1 MKEKI
6 LNFFSDVKKEMSKVS
21 WPEKNELQESTVVV
35 FVVCLIL
42 ALFVYVVDWIIAQG
56 VKGIF

>member
-6 LNFFSDVKKEMSKVS
+6 LTFFIDVKKEMAKVT
-21 WPEKNELQESTVVV
+21 WPTKNELQESTVVV
-35 FVVCLIL
+35 LVVCLIL
-42 ALFVYVVDWIIAQG
+42 AVFVYVVDWVVAQG

>member
-6 LNFFSDVKKEMSKVS
+6 LTFFSDVKKEMAKVS
-21 WPEKNELQESTVVV
+21 WPEKNELKESTIVVL
-35 FVVCLIL
+35 VVCLIL
-42 ALFVYVVDWIIAQG
+42 TVFVYVVDWLVAQG